1 MNGFYI
7 VGISDRQMSLTDD
20 LTRIDLM
27 RKKESSHAGLRI
39 TIDNRPVDRSGTPV
53 LRKQGGMQIKSSQTG
68 HIPDHLRQHT
78 RRHHD
83 LQIRPQG
90 TQFLQ
95 KRLILQLLWL

>member
-7 VGISDRQMSLTDD
+7 VGISDRQMFLTDD
-20 LTRIDLM
+20 LTRINLM

-78 RRHHD
+78 KSNYN
-83 LQIRPQG
+83 LQVRLPF
-90 TQFLQ
+90 TQCFY
-95 KRLILQLLWL
+95 KNLIF